1 MQSESPKTAPPQPSD
16 ELRAQVIGFCRE
28 NGADLIGFAPVE
40 RWDEYDEVPVPFR
53 PQSLF
58 PPTQTVIVIGMAMPL
73 PIVETTPSF
82 LHKEL
87 YTAANQELDKI
98 AYNLTRFLNR
108 RGQASYFFTRDGY
121 ASLSA
126 LKQKPQAAFG
136 HVAAARY
143 AGLGS
148 IGLSHN
154 LLTPEYGPRVRF
166 VSVFT
171 AAKLDGQPVM
181 TKDLCIK
188 CEACAK
194 CCPKD
199 ALKGREDQILG
210 DYDLNACIDQHIDL
224 VRKKCYPCG
233 ICIKVCPIGS
243 DRKLYKQKGIVK
255 KYLNEADKLASD
267 PDHPDYRS
275 WTHVRRHGCRL
286 VE

>member
-1 MQSESPKTAPPQPSD
+1 MQSDLDKTLRKNF
-16 ELRAQVIGFCRE
+16 ELDLHSRVIEFCRDH
-28 NGADLIGFAPVE
+28 GADLVGFAPVQ
-40 RWDEYDEVPVPFR
+40 RWDEFNEVPVEFR

-58 PPTQTVIVIGMAMPL
+58 APAQTVIVIGMAMPL

-87 YTAANQELDKI
+87 YTAANQELDGI

-108 RGQASYFFTRDGY
+108 QGWASYFFTRDGY

-126 LKQKPQAAFG
+126 LKKVPQAAFG

-143 AGLGS
+143 AGLGTR
-148 IGLSHN
+148 GMSHN

-166 VSVFT
+166 VSVLT
-171 AAKLDGQPVM
+171 AAELKGQAVM
-181 TKDLCIK
+181 EKELCIK
-188 CEACAK
+188 CDACVK

-199 ALKGREDQILG
+199 ALIRREDQILA
-210 DYDLNACIDQHIDL
+210 DYDVNACIDQHIEL

-233 ICIKVCPIGS
+233 ICIKVCPIGK
-243 DRKLYKQKGIVK
+243 DRALYKQKGIAK
-255 KYLNEADKLASD
+255 KYLHEADRLAANPED
-267 PDHPDYRS
+267 PEYRS

-286 VE
+286 PE